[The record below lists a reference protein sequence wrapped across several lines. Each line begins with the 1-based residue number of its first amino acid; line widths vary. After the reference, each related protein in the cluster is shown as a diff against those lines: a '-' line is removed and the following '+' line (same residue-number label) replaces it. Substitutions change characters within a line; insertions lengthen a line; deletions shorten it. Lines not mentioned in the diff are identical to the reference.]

1 MPTISIFFGIIV
13 QMYWRDHAPPHVHA
27 FYQGQEALFA
37 ISNGD
42 IIAGRFSPTATR
54 LMQEWIA
61 RNRDGLLANWE
72 RGTKRLPFE
81 KIAGLDN
88 P

>member
-37 ISNGD
+37 IRDGK
-42 IIAGRFSPTATR
+42 IIAGNIPPVAVK
-54 LMQEWIA
+54 LMRTWIA
-61 RNRDGLLANWE
+61 KNRAELLLNWD
-72 RGTKRLPFE
+72 RGTLREPFE